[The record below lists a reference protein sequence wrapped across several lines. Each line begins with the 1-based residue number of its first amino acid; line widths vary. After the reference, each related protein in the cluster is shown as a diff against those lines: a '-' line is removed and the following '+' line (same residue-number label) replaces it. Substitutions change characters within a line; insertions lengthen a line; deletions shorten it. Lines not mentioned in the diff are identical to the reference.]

1 MKKIASLLMGTACVA
16 GSFLALAACSSPY
29 EVASMDRSRLV
40 VDARYDARP
49 DAEAMAFIAPYQ
61 REVDSLMF
69 PVVGETT
76 HQMATG
82 RPESELSNL
91 LAD

>member
-1 MKKIASLLMGTACVA
+1 MRKIASLLMGTACVSE
-16 GSFLALAACSSPY
+16 SFLVLAACSSPY

-61 REVDSLMF
+61 REVDS
-69 PVVGETT
+69 
-76 HQMATG
+76 
-82 RPESELSNL
+82 
-91 LAD
+91 